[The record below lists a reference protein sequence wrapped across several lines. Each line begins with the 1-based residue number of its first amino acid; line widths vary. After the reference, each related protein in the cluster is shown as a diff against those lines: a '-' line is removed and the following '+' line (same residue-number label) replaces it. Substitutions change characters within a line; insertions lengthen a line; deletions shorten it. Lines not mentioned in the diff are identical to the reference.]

1 MLKKQKL
8 KTFLS
13 LSIIPLALLGWIK
26 SEEIRHTA
34 LLAHTDITKGYFLSG
49 FALQKPAWFVADKN
63 AMFTEKSGTL
73 QINKGNWDISEP
85 LILDGGLT
93 IEPGAVLNFSKDSYV
108 IVNGPLKAVGTDQMP
123 IVFQGKDSQLWKGVY
138 VHEAKSQSR
147 LENVVISDT
156 DALENDR
163 LELTGGVTFYR
174 SNVSIKD
181 THFQNS
187 SAEDGLN
194 IILSEFEMVNT
205 RFDKMR
211 SDAID
216 SDYSNGVIKDGVFTD
231 IGGDGIDF
239 SETRGWVENPQI
251 SDVHDKGISAGEN
264 SVVSVMGG
272 VIKSVGVGVASKDG
286 SVVDIMETE
295 IKDAAL
301 FGLMTYVKKSSYNL
315 PELNAY
321 NLFWG
326 GAGTKASNNNWI
338 RQNGTTLTINGQ
350 GVPEESLDVKALY
363 RGPVMAK

>member
-1 MLKKQKL
+1 MLRKQNL

-13 LSIIPLALLGWIK
+13 LSIIPMALLGWVK
-26 SEEIRHTA
+26 FEEIRYSA
-34 LLAHTDITKGYFLSG
+34 LVAYTDITKGYFLSG
-49 FALQKPAWFVADKN
+49 FVLQKPSWFVADRN
-63 AMFTEKSGTL
+63 AMFTENSDTL
-73 QINKGNWDISEP
+73 HIKAGNWDISEP
-85 LILDGGLT
+85 LVLDGELT
-93 IEPGAVLNFSKDSYV
+93 VEPGTVLNFSQDSYL
-108 IVNGPLKAVGTDQMP
+108 IVNGPLKAVGTAQMP
-123 IVFQGKDSQLWKGVY
+123 IVFQGKDNQSWKGIY
-138 VHEAKSQSR
+138 VHEATSLSKLR
-147 LENVVISDT
+147 NVVVTDT
-156 DALENDR
+156 DALKNDR

-174 SNVSIKD
+174 SNASIKESL
-181 THFQNS
+181 FKNS
-187 SAEDGLN
+187 QAEDGLN

-205 RFDKMR
+205 RFDNMR
-211 SDAID
+211 SDAVD

-239 SETRGWVENPQI
+239 SETRGWVENPNI
-251 SDVHDKGISAGEN
+251 SDVHDKGISVGEN

-326 GAGTKASNNNWI
+326 GARTKASNNNWI